1 MQEYFI
7 HYKPEKKEYKLPDAI
22 KIQLSENNIKITYQ
36 SKFSYIIMALIP
48 DDKIESVQSIDS
60 ILRVSL
66 NKSEYD

>member
-1 MQEYFI
+1 
-7 HYKPEKKEYKLPDAI
+7 
-22 KIQLSENNIKITYQ
+22 
-36 SKFSYIIMALIP
+36 MALIP